1 MMVSI
6 ICMSRLR
13 KPFIIC
19 LWLAFWQTA
28 AVLVH
33 NSIMLVGPFEALLA
47 LWSLLPSADFWRSV
61 AGSFGRI
68 STGFLLAFAAG
79 ILLGS
84 LAYTAPLLEELLE
97 PFMLFLKAVPVASF
111 VILALIW
118 AGSRN
123 LSVVIAFLVVLPVI
137 YVNTLAGLQST
148 DPKLLEMAVV
158 FRMPVW
164 RKIRFIYLPALVPG
178 CRIALGMS
186 WKSGAAAEVIGLPE
200 HSIGE
205 HLYMAKIYLETADL
219 FAWTLVII
227 LVSAVFEQMVLFLIS
242 RLCPQR
248 GEVTHETADL

>member
-33 NSIMLVGPFEALLA
+33 NSIMLVGPFEALQA
-47 LWSLLPSADFWRSV
+47 LWSLLPSSDFWRSV

-84 LAYTAPLLEELLE
+84 LAYTAPLLEEILE

-111 VILALIW
+111 VILVLI
-118 AGSRN
+118 
-123 LSVVIAFLVVLPVI
+123 
-137 YVNTLAGLQST
+137 
-148 DPKLLEMAVV
+148 
-158 FRMPVW
+158 
-164 RKIRFIYLPALVPG
+164 
-178 CRIALGMS
+178 
-186 WKSGAAAEVIGLPE
+186 
-200 HSIGE
+200 
-205 HLYMAKIYLETADL
+205 
-219 FAWTLVII
+219 
-227 LVSAVFEQMVLFLIS
+227 
-242 RLCPQR
+242 
-248 GEVTHETADL
+248 

>member
-123 LSVVIAFLVVLPVI
+123 LSIFIAFIVFGSIAGDLCQYLSRIAKYRSEASGNGRGVPDAGLAE
-137 YVNTLAGLQST
+137 NTLYLSSGAGTISG
-148 DPKLLEMAVV
+148 K
-158 FRMPVW
+158 RMPHCSWHELEV
-164 RKIRFIYLPALVPG
+164 RCGSRGDRLAGALHRRTPVYG
-178 CRIALGMS
+178 EDL
-186 WKSGAAAEVIGLPE
+186 SGNGRSVCLDSGD
-200 HSIGE
+200 HSGE
-205 HLYMAKIYLETADL
+205 RR
-219 FAWTLVII
+219 V
-227 LVSAVFEQMVLFLIS
+227 
-242 RLCPQR
+242 
-248 GEVTHETADL
+248 

>member
-68 STGFLLAFAAG
+68 STGFLLAFAVG

-84 LAYTAPLLEELLE
+84 LAYTAPILEEILE
-97 PFMLFLKAVPVASF
+97 PFMLFLKAVPVAS
-111 VILALIW
+111 
-118 AGSRN
+118 
-123 LSVVIAFLVVLPVI
+123 
-137 YVNTLAGLQST
+137 
-148 DPKLLEMAVV
+148 
-158 FRMPVW
+158 
-164 RKIRFIYLPALVPG
+164 
-178 CRIALGMS
+178 MS
-186 WKSGAAAEVIGLPE
+186 IP
-200 HSIGE
+200 
-205 HLYMAKIYLETADL
+205 
-219 FAWTLVII
+219 
-227 LVSAVFEQMVLFLIS
+227 
-242 RLCPQR
+242 
-248 GEVTHETADL
+248 

>member
-123 LSVVIAFLVVLPVI
+123 LSVVIAFLVIELKCFFI
-137 YVNTLAGLQST
+137 SCT
-148 DPKLLEMAVV
+148 AVV
-158 FRMPVW
+158 
-164 RKIRFIYLPALVPG
+164 
-178 CRIALGMS
+178 
-186 WKSGAAAEVIGLPE
+186 
-200 HSIGE
+200 
-205 HLYMAKIYLETADL
+205 
-219 FAWTLVII
+219 
-227 LVSAVFEQMVLFLIS
+227 S
-242 RLCPQR
+242 RP
-248 GEVTHETADL
+248 DD

>member
-6 ICMSRLR
+6 ICMSRLK

-84 LAYTAPLLEELLE
+84 LAYTAPLLE
-97 PFMLFLKAVPVASF
+97 
-111 VILALIW
+111 
-118 AGSRN
+118 
-123 LSVVIAFLVVLPVI
+123 
-137 YVNTLAGLQST
+137 AGLQST

-164 RKIRFIYLPALVPG
+164 RKIRFIYLPALVPYLVSG

-227 LVSAVFEQMVLFLIS
+227 LVSAVFEQIVLFLIS